1 MEVIGSNPIA
11 PTIFKN
17 LQAFQIWIWAIWGH
31 FSKLLDDAS
40 LRFAFRW
47 GHSLNVRVHG
57 HTDVCMAH
65 QCLHRRHIFTVRFE
79 QRTERV
85 SERMPADPFRN
96 PGSLRCRT
104 DVILHC
110 AVRPNR
116 LLAVHLD

>member
-1 MEVIGSNPIA
+1 MV
-11 PTIFKN
+11 T
-17 LQAFQIWIWAIWGH
+17 LT
-31 FSKLLDDAS
+31 
-40 LRFAFRW
+40 FAWRI
-47 GHSLNVRVHG
+47 SACTVAN
-57 HTDVCMAH
+57 
-65 QCLHRRHIFTVRFE
+65 IFTVRFE